1 MNKFL
6 LIAFAALLSLSGC
19 ANTIR
24 GAATD
29 AKQTGQ
35 ALDAS
40 GHTVLKA
47 GARGNKAAQ

>member
-1 MNKFL
+1 MTKVP
-6 LIAFAALLSLSGC
+6 LIALAVLIALSGC

-24 GAATD
+24 GAAKD

-47 GARGNKAAQ
+47 GAKGNKAAQ